1 MDKNRIPKEKLVQ
14 ILIQRIVNSE
24 FQVDKIQIKSNQLIC
39 YLIKLISCKYF

>member
-1 MDKNRIPKEKLVQ
+1 MDKNQIHKEKLVQ
-14 ILIQRIVNSE
+14 ILIQQIVNLE